1 MLIFNIKLLSD
12 TAGELDPAFNIRV
25 SPGATLTPALLEN
38 IYETYFER
46 VYNYFSF
53 RVYSRE
59 EAEDLTAQVFE
70 QLIKHFKQFDPNRGQ
85 FQNWL
90 FGIARNALASQFRTK
105 KRHPQAE
112 LDEFY
117 EDDHTIG
124 PAQQALRLE
133 ELARLLGYINKLSE
147 RDRELIALRF
157 GAEMSQRQIGELLN
171 MKESAVAVALGRA
184 VQRLRRL
191 FEKDEII

>member
-1 MLIFNIKLLSD
+1 M
-12 TAGELDPAFNIRV
+12 
-25 SPGATLTPALLEN
+25 TPALFEN
-38 IYETYFER
+38 IYETFFDR

-53 RVYSRE
+53 RAASRE

-70 QLIKHFKQFDPNRGQ
+70 QLINRFKQYDPARGP

-90 FGIARNALASQFRTK
+90 FGIARNALASQFRSK

-117 EDDHTIG
+117 EEESTIG
-124 PAQQALRLE
+124 PAQQILRLE
-133 ELARLLGYINKLSE
+133 ELTRLLGYVNKLSE
-147 RDRELIALRF
+147 RDRDLIALRY
-157 GAEMSQRQIGELLN
+157 GAEMSQRQIGEIMK

-184 VQRLRRL
+184 VVRLRRL
-191 FEKDEII
+191 FEKDDII

>member
-1 MLIFNIKLLSD
+1 VISFNTNLLSE
-12 TAGELDPAFNIRV
+12 TADGLDPTI
-25 SPGATLTPALLEN
+25 SPGTTLTSTLFEN
-38 IYETYFER
+38 IYETFFER

-53 RVYSRE
+53 RVTTRE

-70 QLIKHFKQFDPNRGQ
+70 QLIKRFKQYDPARGQ

-90 FGIARNALASQFRTK
+90 FGIARNALTSQFRTK
-105 KRHPQAE
+105 KRHPQSE

-117 EDDHTIG
+117 EDESAIG
-124 PAQQALRLE
+124 PAQQALKLE
-133 ELARLLGYINKLSE
+133 ELTRLLGYINRLSD
-147 RDRELIALRF
+147 RDRELVALRF
-157 GAEMSQRQIGELLN
+157 GAEMSQRQIGELMN

-184 VQRLRRL
+184 VQRLRRF

>member
-1 MLIFNIKLLSD
+1 LISFNPNQLS
-12 TAGELDPAFNIRV
+12 NINEETGPLIR
-25 SPGATLTPALLEN
+25 PGATLTPALFEN
-38 IYETYFER
+38 IYETFFDR

-53 RVYSRE
+53 RAASRE

-70 QLIKHFKQFDPNRGQ
+70 QLISRFKQYDPARGP

-90 FGIARNALASQFRTK
+90 FGIARNALASQFRSK

-117 EDDHTIG
+117 EEESSIG
-124 PAQQALRLE
+124 PAQQILRLE
-133 ELARLLGYINKLSE
+133 ELTRLLGYVNKLSE
-147 RDRELIALRF
+147 RDRDLIALRY
-157 GAEMSQRQIGELLN
+157 GAEMSQRQIGEIMK

-191 FEKDEII
+191 FEKDDII